1 MEEKHFEE
9 WIVVKSDLHNKS
21 TLRDIKEGDIYWCAV
36 GENVGVEINGKSETF
51 ARPVV
56 IMKKLSKF
64 GFMGIPLTSQ
74 PHSGSWYV
82 PFVLLKK
89 CPLIFRLGWTGLPEY
104 GFIIARVVEKVKRWL
119 VKTSWG
125 E

>member
-89 CPLIFRLGWTGLPEY
+89 CPLILRLGWTGIPEY
-104 GFIIARVVEKVKRWL
+104 RCYYNTCVYC
-119 VKTSWG
+119 
-125 E
+125 